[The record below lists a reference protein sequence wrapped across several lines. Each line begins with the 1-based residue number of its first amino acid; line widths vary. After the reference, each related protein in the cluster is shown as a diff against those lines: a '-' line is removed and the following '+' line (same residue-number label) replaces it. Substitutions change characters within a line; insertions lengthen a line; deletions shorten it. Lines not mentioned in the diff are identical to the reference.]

1 MALPTASIA
10 ALLLALG
17 AGQAAAADPGM
28 LQMPLGER
36 VRMTYT
42 PRPWQPDTLPPQDLA
57 REQTRASLGL
67 EFASP
72 SKDGPRSLLRVQ
84 LSGDSALN
92 FRPRGG
98 GLSVQYR
105 SRF

>member
-17 AGQAAAADPGM
+17 AGQVAAADPGM
-28 LQMPLGER
+28 LQLPLNDR
-36 VRMTYT
+36 LRMTYT
-42 PRPWQPDTLPPQDLA
+42 PRPWQPAVQAPQEVA
-57 REQTRASLGL
+57 REPQRANFAL

-72 SKDGPRSLLRVQ
+72 AKDGPRSLLRVQ
-84 LSGDSALN
+84 LSADSALN

-105 SRF
+105 SKF